1 MFNTKFAISI
11 SIFVAL
17 LIVTS
22 AIKNKSR
29 VFEKKI
35 TKLNTNIQLKKEFI
49 NEAQLDFFLFILT
62 C

>member
-29 VFEKKI
+29 VFEKNYKI
-35 TKLNTNIQLKKEFI
+35 KY
-49 NEAQLDFFLFILT
+49 
-62 C
+62 

>member
-35 TKLNTNIQLKKEFI
+35 TKLNTNIQLKKS
-49 NEAQLDFFLFILT
+49 LLMRHS
-62 C
+62 

>member
-11 SIFVAL
+11 SILL

-29 VFEKKI
+29 V
-35 TKLNTNIQLKKEFI
+35 LKKKLQ
-49 NEAQLDFFLFILT
+49 N
-62 C
+62 